1 MEIIFV
7 VVLIGLCAVCLWT
20 LFIIVNLREDFEKL
34 LRENNLIIDKL
45 INIERYVLF
54 IDKDVT
60 KTLKETDNLEFKIR
74 SSYKTNAEILAK
86 NLKQETI
93 LQAKTVFVILKN
105 ARTGLNMCVNISDII
120 KLYPKWRG

>member
-20 LFIIVNLREDFEKL
+20 LSIIVNLREDFEKL

-93 LQAKTVFVILKN
+93 L
-105 ARTGLNMCVNISDII
+105 
-120 KLYPKWRG
+120 